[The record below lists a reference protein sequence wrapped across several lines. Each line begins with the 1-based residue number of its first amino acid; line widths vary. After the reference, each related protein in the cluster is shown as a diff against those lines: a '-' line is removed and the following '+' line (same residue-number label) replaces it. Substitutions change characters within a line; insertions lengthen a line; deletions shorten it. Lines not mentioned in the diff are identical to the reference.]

1 MTFKPAIWYPITVV
15 LSAFNLVAVGFT
27 AAEPWHAATH
37 AALALGFGLWAQRL
51 RQGLRGRG
59 ADWVRTLSTGRV
71 ASWDGA
77 ACGRG
82 GRARR
87 VRPRARGEHSL
98 VVRRNPRPTV
108 AAHRTRRLAGD
119 HCCPGVSDGAC
130 RGSRAGSIVAARL
143 AEQLGARDQ
152 FRSYAGGR
160 VARSFALVL
169 SSQSSK
175 PRSHGTNGWHHVASE
190 NRDPRLRL
198 SGGLHRAGRKSH
210 AGGRG
215 GRRSSLADQGT
226 CGRLRE
232 AAPHPAYLHRL
243 PRAAARS

>member
-1 MTFKPAIWYPITVV
+1 SCA
-15 LSAFNLVAVGFT
+15 LVAAGSVAG
-27 AAEPWHAATH
+27 
-37 AALALGFGLWAQRL
+37 QR
-51 RQGLRGRG
+51 RRGRG

-152 FRSYAGGR
+152 FRSTPAGASPAASPWSSARRARNLDHTARTDGIMSR
-160 VARSFALVL
+160 VRIGILGSGFQADCIAQAV
-169 SSQSSK
+169 K
-175 PRSHGTNGWHHVASE
+175 ATPEEGEVVAVASPTKGHAAGFAKRHRIPRTYTDYRE
-190 NRDPRLRL
+190 LLRDPEVEMV
-198 SGGLHRAGRKSH
+198 S
-210 AGGRG
+210 
-215 GRRSSLADQGT
+215 
-226 CGRLRE
+226 
-232 AAPHPAYLHRL
+232 
-243 PRAAARS
+243 